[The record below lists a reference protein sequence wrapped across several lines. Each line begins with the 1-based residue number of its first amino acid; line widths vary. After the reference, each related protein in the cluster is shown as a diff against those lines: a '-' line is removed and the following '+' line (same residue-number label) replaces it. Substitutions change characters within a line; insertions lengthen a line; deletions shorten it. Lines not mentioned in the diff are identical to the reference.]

1 MPVTIL
7 RDDYAAWLDKVR
19 PELQKLGGM
28 TIRVGVLGQENG
40 ELLMIANVHEFGAT
54 IRPSRAR
61 NLAIPC
67 SPRARKA
74 KPADFDDA
82 FVWQD
87 DSNPAVRW
95 LVRPLPENK
104 LEFLYMLV
112 SQVTIP
118 ERSFIRASYDA
129 KKDVLYRAVE
139 RAVGSVIT
147 GEITAQQAA
156 DQIGNAAV
164 GSVKRYMGTLAP
176 PKSAIT
182 LAADP
187 RHNKPLMSSGRL
199 RNSITYEVIWA

>member
-28 TIRVGVLGQENG
+28 TIRVGVLGQEAG
-40 ELLMIANVHEFGAT
+40 ELLMSANVHEFGAT

-118 ERSFIRASYDA
+118 GRSFIRASYGA
-129 KKDVLYRAVE
+129 KQDVLSSSAPWARLH
-139 RAVGSVIT
+139 RLNLPSRWQRIPGIT
-147 GEITAQQAA
+147 
-156 DQIGNAAV
+156 N
-164 GSVKRYMGTLAP
+164 
-176 PKSAIT
+176 
-182 LAADP
+182 
-187 RHNKPLMSSGRL
+187 H
-199 RNSITYEVIWA
+199 

>member
-7 RDDYAAWLDKVR
+7 RDSYAAWLDKVH
-19 PELQKLGGM
+19 PELDRLGGASV
-28 TIRVGVLGQENG
+28 RVGVLGQADG

-54 IRPSRAR
+54 IRPKRAR

-67 SPRARKA
+67 SPRAKNA

-87 DSNPAVRW
+87 DSNPSVRW
-95 LVRPLPENK
+95 LVRPLTQNK

-112 SQVTIP
+112 SQVSLP

-129 KKDVLYRAVE
+129 KKNVLHKAVI
-139 RAVGSVIT
+139 RAVGLVVT
-147 GEITAQQAA
+147 GELTAQQAA

-164 GSVKRYMGTLAP
+164 GIVKRYMGTLAP
-176 PKSAIT
+176 PKSSIT

-199 RNSITYEVIWA
+199 RNSITYEVTWS